1 MKNLL
6 GKYGIKQLGYHV
18 ENIEESAKLFRELM
32 GAGPFVDLGVSEPA
46 SLKYRGQD
54 SGMRSRCALGH
65 VKDVQIELIEV
76 TTDEPDVYKD
86 AGYGLH
92 HVCIWADDVDEVVEQ
107 FTAEGIEVAMEM
119 VSGQGL
125 KVVYFDAREQL
136 GCFVECSA
144 PIEQLWQGVKALH
157 ENAGEDTPALIP
169 MSALMGGK

>member
-1 MKNLL
+1 MKDLL
-6 GKYGIKQLGYHV
+6 NKYGIKQLGYHV
-18 ENIEESAKLFRELM
+18 ENLEASAKMFRDLL

-46 SLKYRGQD
+46 VLKYRGQD

-65 VKDVQIELIEV
+65 IKDVQIELIEV

-86 AGYGLH
+86 NGFGLH
-92 HVCIWADDVDEVVEQ
+92 HVCIWADDVDAVIEE
-107 FTAEGIEVAMEM
+107 FTAAGIEIGMEM

-136 GCFVECSA
+136 GCFVECNA

-169 MSALMGGK
+169 MAALMGGK

>member
-1 MKNLL
+1 MKDLL
-6 GKYGIKQLGYHV
+6 NKYGIKQLGYHV
-18 ENIEESAKLFRELM
+18 ENLEASAKMFRDLL

-46 SLKYRGQD
+46 VLKYRGQD

-65 VKDVQIELIEV
+65 IKDVQIELIEV

-86 AGYGLH
+86 NGFGLH
-92 HVCIWADDVDEVVEQ
+92 HVCIWADDVDKVVEE
-107 FTAEGIEVAMEM
+107 FTTAGVEVAMEM

-136 GCFVECSA
+136 GCFVECNA

-157 ENAGEDTPALIP
+157 EKAGDDMPALLP
-169 MSALMGGK
+169 MAALMGVK